1 MIRYFC
7 ISSIDHEPCSNSLLA
22 DVCSSDDF
30 FTRGEEIS
38 RKLVLSSNSLPVDVC
53 SIEELPFYHFQY

>member
-1 MIRYFC
+1 MIRYFF
-7 ISSIDHEPCSNSLLA
+7 ISSIEDEPFSNSLPV

-30 FTRGEEIS
+30 FTRGWKIS